1 MLIDKISIVIMLILY
16 ILLTLIALFTY
27 LTIVGG
33 NMNKTEKEKRLEDE
47 EQMKFLEDYENR
59 RKKYQILL
67 QL

>member
-27 LTIVGG
+27 LIIVGG

-59 RKKYQILL
+59 RKKIGGKNK
-67 QL
+67 

>member
-47 EQMKFLEDYENR
+47 EQMKFLED
-59 RKKYQILL
+59 
-67 QL
+67 

>member
-59 RKKYQILL
+59 RKKIGGKNK
-67 QL
+67 

>member
-1 MLIDKISIVIMLILY
+1 MLIDKISMVIMLILY

-59 RKKYQILL
+59 RKKIGGKNK
-67 QL
+67 